1 MSEQA
6 ADDTKTTAAPASDSA
21 PTWIG
26 GAGLVLVAVG
36 LLAAVTMWS
45 QMGSDGLD
53 APEYTTIDKWMAVL
67 TALIVS
73 GLGLVT
79 VAVAAALGRLPER
92 R

>member
-1 MSEQA
+1 MTQTTEA
-6 ADDTKTTAAPASDSA
+6 VDTTEGPSQA

-45 QMGSDGLD
+45 QMNGDGID
-53 APEYTTIDKWMAVL
+53 APEYTAIDKWMAVL
-67 TALIVS
+67 TALLVV
-73 GLGLVT
+73 GLGLLS
-79 VAVAAALGRLPER
+79 VAVAAVLARLPER